1 MNQHTAE
8 GDGGPRISAVIM
20 HHPSRSRQ
28 LPTLVHRLSA
38 LSPRVIVDP
47 DPDGPPSPLRTAKV
61 AWATISPGAT
71 HHVVF
76 QDDITPVPHIARL
89 LHEAVAANP
98 RQGIS
103 LYVNWNSPQ
112 NAYSARR
119 AAVAGSPW
127 APLSP
132 LEYTP
137 TLGLVL
143 PVAHAAALA
152 EHLSTLPDVLRDDD
166 EVITPFRLKAGL
178 PTVAAVPHLL
188 DHGDGRSLAGN
199 DAHGS
204 RHATVHAPGLA
215 LGTEYWTRTTAHDV
229 APGGRPFPSGAP
241 DYAVEFIESTC
252 QIRFV
257 RPLATEPVEHPFGWY
272 WYDWCA
278 LIGVERDRVMETW
291 RSATRPTGGPYE
303 ALTRE
308 FWAGCYL
315 LGADARLGPPPQSAA
330 AAIHRELRR
339 GALESWIHSGLA
351 APDRHALSPAEV
363 SGLIDLGVRALAQG
377 ELDRAE
383 SADSWGLPHDT
394 QSESLHA

>member
-1 MNQHTAE
+1 MSPHAT
-8 GDGGPRISAVIM
+8 GGTDGLRISTVVM
-20 HHPSRSRQ
+20 HHPSRSGQ
-28 LPTLVHRLSA
+28 LPALLDRLSA
-38 LSPRVIVDP
+38 LDPQVVTDP
-47 DPDGPPSPLRTAKV
+47 DPDGPPSPLRTAKI
-61 AWATISPGAT
+61 AWAAIAPGAT

-76 QDDITPVPHIARL
+76 QDDITPVPQIARL
-89 LHEAVAANP
+89 LHEAVAASP
-98 RQGIS
+98 RHGIS

-112 NAYSARR
+112 NAYRVRR

-143 PVAHAAALA
+143 PADHAAALA

-166 EVITPFRLKAGL
+166 EVITPFRLKSGL
-178 PTVAAVPHLL
+178 PAVAAVPHLL

-204 RHATVHAPGLA
+204 RHATVHTPGLA
-215 LGTEYWTRTTAHDV
+215 LGPAYWARRDA
-229 APGGRPFPSGAP
+229 APPPGVPSLPSGTP

-278 LIGVERDRVMETW
+278 LIGVERARVVKTW
-291 RSATRPTGGPYE
+291 RSAARSRSRVSD
-303 ALTRE
+303 ALAKE
-308 FWAGCYL
+308 FWAACYL
-315 LGADARLGPPPQSAA
+315 LGADPRSGPPPAVNTPNR
-330 AAIHRELRR
+330 RELCRS
-339 GALESWIHSGLA
+339 ALESWIHSGLTLQ
-351 APDRHALSPAEV
+351 DRQALESADL
-363 SGLIDLGVRALAQG
+363 SALIDLGMRALVQG
-377 ELDRAE
+377 ALDSAE
-383 SADSWGLPHDT
+383 ATGSWSLPHHAH
-394 QSESLHA
+394 SESLNV